1 MNEDFLD
8 ILRALCATGAHFLVV
23 GAHAL
28 AGHGVPRATG
38 DLDLWVDISPDN
50 IPRIW
55 QALVEFGAPV
65 AALGIVPQDF
75 AARGAVVQIG
85 LPPRRIDLMTSI
97 TGVAFVD
104 AWVSRVEITVAGV
117 VVPILGRECL
127 IANKRALAR
136 PQDLADVD
144 ALSRADDRTP

>member
-8 ILRALCATGAHFLVV
+8 ILRALCATGARFLVV

-38 DLDLWVDISPDN
+38 ALDLWVETSPDN

-55 QALVEFGAPV
+55 QALAEFGAPV
-65 AALGIVPQDF
+65 EALGIEPQDF
-75 AARGAVVQIG
+75 AAPGAVVQIG

-97 TGVAFVD
+97 TGVDFGD
-104 AWVSRVEITVAGV
+104 AWTSRVEINGAGI
-117 VVPILGRECL
+117 VVPVLGRECL
-127 IANKRALAR
+127 IANKRALVR
-136 PQDLADVD
+136 PQDLADVY
-144 ALSRADDRTP
+144 ALSRADGRAP

>member
-8 ILRALCATGAHFLVV
+8 ILRALYATGARFLVV

-50 IPRIW
+50 IPCVW

-75 AARGAVVQIG
+75 AARGAIVQIG

-97 TGVAFVD
+97 TGVDFAE
-104 AWVSRVEITVAGV
+104 AWVSRMEITVAGV
-117 VVPILGRECL
+117 VIPILGRECL

-136 PQDLADVD
+136 PQDLADVY
-144 ALSRADDRTP
+144 ALSRTKAAGP